1 MHSNT
6 NCIENIEKAEIIK
19 KLEQQLK
26 EGLKW
31 ATCINSLLFLEKQ
44 KSLRQNS
51 DVKVASK
58 YLPSPHISSD
68 KNSPQSDDT
77 MKKKST
83 DAATSI
89 TVSRKECQELTGR
102 KKEQTT
108 AVISQSDDTKDT
120 ITCTSGF
127 TVQRRGNRKNKKK
140 QEYQH

>member
-1 MHSNT
+1 MSHMHF
-6 NCIENIEKAEIIK
+6 
-19 KLEQQLK
+19 
-26 EGLKW
+26 
-31 ATCINSLLFLEKQ
+31 NSLLFLEKQ

-68 KNSPQSDDT
+68 KHSPQSDDT
-77 MKKKST
+77 MKKKSST
-83 DAATSI
+83 DASTSI
-89 TVSRKECQELTGR
+89 TVLRKECQELTGR

-127 TVQRRGNRKNKKK
+127 NVQRRGNRRNKKSK
-140 QEYQH
+140 STNTG